1 MKEKLG
7 ASTDKAPSRLLLTMV
22 QLLSLALFGLI
33 LWRGGLDAW
42 KKILTAFSAEG
53 NPADVLLSLLLTGLA
68 GMLAAARLRLVAETV
83 ASGGR
88 LASWRR
94 FYQLNATVRAMG
106 LLIPRSLSTFA
117 GKPVAL
123 RALGLSLKRS
133 AWIVL
138 LDNLLDVIL
147 LSAWLIPAL
156 LFLKSWISSYL
167 FIALLGG
174 SVLALGLGVWWMMA
188 DTSTDFSTMASS
200 RLGALARY
208 MTRLL
213 KTQPLKS
220 LLPDQIDLNPERLA
234 NLLPNRSAED
244 SAAESSAIVLQALG
258 LSIVI
263 NSALATRFYFIARA
277 AGLNLQPLAYPWL
290 TFAACFPLTQLSL
303 VIAVTPGGLGI
314 FDASWYGV
322 LLLGGLTRQD
332 ALTFVV
338 AQRAYIFVFVL
349 IWAGFSVLLSMTVRE

>member
-7 ASTDKAPSRLLLTMV
+7 ASKDEAPSRLLVTMV

-42 KKILTAFSAEG
+42 KKALVTFSAEG
-53 NPADVLLSLLLTGLA
+53 NPASVLFSLLLTGLA
-68 GMLAAARLRLVAETV
+68 GMLAAARLRLVAEAV

-94 FYQLNATVRAMG
+94 FYQLNATVRALG

-123 RALGLSLKRS
+123 RGLGLSLKRS
-133 AWIVL
+133 AWVVL
-138 LDNLLDVIL
+138 LDNLLDVVL
-147 LSAWLIPAL
+147 LSAWLIPSL
-156 LFLKSWISSYL
+156 LFLKGWLSSYL

-174 SVLALGLGVWWMMA
+174 CVLAVGLGVWWMA
-188 DTSTDFSTMASS
+188 EGSAAEDSAIASS
-200 RLGALARY
+200 RLGTLARY
-208 MTRLL
+208 ITRLL
-213 KTQPLKS
+213 QIQPLKS
-220 LLPDQIDLNPERLA
+220 LLPDQIDLNTDSLA
-234 NLLPNRSAED
+234 SLLPIRS
-244 SAAESSAIVLQALG
+244 AESSAIVLQALG

-277 AGLNLQPLAYPWL
+277 VGLNLQPLSYPWL
-290 TFAACFPLTQLSL
+290 IFAACFPLTQLSL
-303 VIAVTPGGLGI
+303 VIAVTPGGLGL

-322 LLLGGLTRQD
+322 LLLGGLTHQD

-338 AQRAYIFVFVL
+338 AQRAYIFIFVL
-349 IWAGFSVLLSMTVRE
+349 VWAGFSVLLSMTVRE